1 MNRTVFTLVALALVF
16 VLGITVD
23 LSKVAAQTVSKDNF
37 TVVVYNVEN
46 LFDADGIALYDDY
59 KPETYNPKDLV
70 TKLKNITKIL
80 AIFRYG
86 KGPEIVLFQEFEAD
100 QSPSKV
106 PFDYAAFLKQYEST
120 TVEKMLS
127 GSPSAEVRDLPVEA
141 LLLKSL
147 KDAGLDSYNVS
158 VGQYRPDPT
167 GRTVAHVNVTFS
179 QFPIVATTTHQTD
192 GARGI
197 LEVVHDVAGAKLI
210 TLNNHWKSGASNVE
224 DEKVRIGNAK
234 VMRGRIDQILA
245 QDPSADVVIGGDF
258 NSQYNQSK
266 VNAQMKQTAINDVAG
281 SQGDELAIRK
291 AGGPKLYNLWHELP
305 VDKRGSDVY
314 TDNWGTL
321 MQVMITPG
329 LYDYNGVQYVDN
341 SFSVAAL
348 EDLNAQAGSRVPI
361 SWERVEGNGY
371 GFSDHLPVYAEFR
384 RVTENAK
391 DRFLDLTKPGVN
403 DAPSVL
409 RPVDYSF
416 ATNAKHR
423 TAKSLGSDQ
432 AIRKTENM
440 GHLFFVEAN
449 VSGEKPFRIKIFDE
463 EYTVWSY
470 NEKHRV
476 NMYNRFAVGKP
487 MNFLGELGV
496 HKGKWQFIVRDPAWL
511 DAKQ

>member
-1 MNRTVFTLVALALVF
+1 MNRLICASAAFGFALVLGLF
-16 VLGITVD
+16 VNVTPL
-23 LSKVAAQTVSKDNF
+23 LAQSANKDNF

-46 LFDADGIALYDDY
+46 LFDADGVALYDDY
-59 KPETYNPKDLV
+59 KPENYKPKDLL
-70 TKLKNITKIL
+70 TKVKNITRIL
-80 AIFRYG
+80 AHFRDG

-100 QSPSKV
+100 QTPSKAA
-106 PFDYAAFLKQYEST
+106 FDYQAFLKQYGNT
-120 TVEKMLS
+120 TVESMLS
-127 GSPSAEVRDLPVEA
+127 GNPSPEICDLPAEA
-141 LLLKSL
+141 FLLKSL

-179 QFPIVATTTHQTD
+179 QFPIVSTTTHQTD

-197 LEVVHDVAGAKLI
+197 LEVVHDVGGAKLI
-210 TLNNHWKSGASNVE
+210 TMNNHWKSGASNVE
-224 DEKVRIGNAK
+224 DEKVRVGNAK
-234 VMRGRIDQILA
+234 VLRARLDQILA

-266 VNAQMKQTAINDVAG
+266 TNSQMKETAINDIAG
-281 SQGDELAIRK
+281 SQGNEMAIRK
-291 AGGPKLYNLWHELP
+291 SGGPKLYNLWFELP

-314 TDNWGTL
+314 SDHWGTL

-348 EDLNAQAGSRVPI
+348 EDVNAQAGSLVPI
-361 SWERVEGNGY
+361 SWETVEGNGY
-371 GFSDHLPVYAEFR
+371 GFSDHLPVVAKFR
-384 RVTENAK
+384 RVTENSK
-391 DRFLDLTKPGVN
+391 DRYLELSSPSID
-403 DAPSVL
+403 DAPKNL
-409 RPVDYSF
+409 RSIDYSF
-416 ATNAKHR
+416 ATKGKHR

-440 GHLFFVEAN
+440 GHLFYVEAM

-476 NMYNRFAVGKP
+476 NMYNRFPVGKP